1 MPAALAVPLIIGAAS
16 AGAQVYGAHK
26 ASNAAK
32 DAAKVQVDAT
42 NKAQSFNERAYAD
55 QQKALA
61 PYQQA
66 GNDSLARL
74 MAQHWGTALPPG
86 MSPTSGSSAMLGNA
100 SQMFTPRP
108 AGPQYG
114 PNFQPTQGPGA
125 VTGQGGQG
133 VALGGGQQPPMSLA
147 AMQGNGGQQPM
158 QQPPQPPQGNAPMVK
173 VRAPTGE
180 TAQFPDG
187 SPGLQQA
194 LAKGAVRF

>member
-1 MPAALAVPLIIGAAS
+1 MPAAIAIPAIIGAAS

-42 NKAQSFNERAYAD
+42 NKAQNFNERAYAD

-100 SQMFTPRP
+100 AQMFTPRP

-114 PNFQPTQGPGA
+114 PNFQPTQG
-125 VTGQGGQG
+125 Q
-133 VALGGGQQPPMSLA
+133 PMSLA
-147 AMQGNGGQQPM
+147 GMQGGGGQPPQQPM
-158 QQPPQPPQGNAPMVK
+158 QQPQQPPQGNAPMVR
-173 VRAPTGE
+173 VRAPNGD
-180 TAQFPDG
+180 TAQFPEG
-187 SPGLQQA
+187 SPGLMQA
-194 LAKGAVRF
+194 LQKNAVRF